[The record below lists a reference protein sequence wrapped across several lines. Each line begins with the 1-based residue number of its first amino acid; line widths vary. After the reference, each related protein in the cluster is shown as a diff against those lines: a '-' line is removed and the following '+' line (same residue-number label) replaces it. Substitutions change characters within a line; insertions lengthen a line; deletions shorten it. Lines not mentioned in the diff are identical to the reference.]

1 MNDRKSAVCSPKLE
15 AEANE
20 LKSDL
25 ERETCS
31 TNPETDPRAP
41 VKPLK
46 NDNFSAILEDNPIEP
61 LKFTVLPLKNEMTK
75 LSESLKVLRNEA
87 CSVAVEIDPTVA
99 VRVTVRPLKK
109 DSVRLSEPARD
120 LENEVCSTR
129 LDD

>member
-1 MNDRKSAVCSPKLE
+1 MNDRKSAVWSPKLE

-25 ERETCS
+25 RIETCS
-31 TNPETDPRAP
+31 VKPENSPRAP

-46 NDNFSAILEDNPIEP
+46 NDSFSATLKDDPIEL

-75 LSESLKVLRNEA
+75 LRESLSVLRYEA
-87 CSVAVEIDPTVA
+87 RSATLDAEPMVA

-109 DSVRLSEPARD
+109 DSARPSELLRD
-120 LENEVCSTR
+120 LEKEVCSTR
-129 LDD
+129 PDD